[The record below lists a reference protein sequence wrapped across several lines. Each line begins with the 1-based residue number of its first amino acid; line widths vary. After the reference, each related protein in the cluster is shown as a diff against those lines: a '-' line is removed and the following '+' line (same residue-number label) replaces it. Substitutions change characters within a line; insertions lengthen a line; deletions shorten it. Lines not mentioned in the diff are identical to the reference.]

1 METKARGG
9 CGAILARG
17 SSGAILSVVVV
28 KARSGGA
35 IRL

>member
-17 SSGAILSVVVV
+17 GGGAILSMVLA
-28 KARSGGA
+28 KARGGGA
-35 IRL
+35 I

>member
-17 SSGAILSVVVV
+17 GGGAILSMVLA
-28 KARSGGA
+28 KARGGWA
-35 IRL
+35 I